1 VNLFFNFRFSFPLP
15 YNNVFFIIYSIYSLG
30 SVRLGVPSICN
41 KGDTMSK
48 SPPANTTGKL
58 ALACKCKQA
67 RQILDR
73 EQRKRDRRDL
83 LSLVGKNSSVASGP
97 KTVSGRNDRYATC
110 VASAEKACLHTDL
123 LVVSTN
129 IRAHGISDVAEKIV
143 FDGGGGKSAKLV
155 PIAELVA
162 GAEESDTGTED
173 NENTDDLS
181 PTTSSYAA
189 HSTLARYC

>member
-1 VNLFFNFRFSFPLP
+1 
-15 YNNVFFIIYSIYSLG
+15 
-30 SVRLGVPSICN
+30 
-41 KGDTMSK
+41 M
-48 SPPANTTGKL
+48 PA
-58 ALACKCKQA
+58 
-67 RQILDR
+67 
-73 EQRKRDRRDL
+73 
-83 LSLVGKNSSVASGP
+83 GP
-97 KTVSGRNDRYATC
+97 KQYLSGRNDRYATR

-143 FDGGGGKSAKLV
+143 FDGDGGKSAKLV

-173 NENTDDLS
+173 NENTNDLS